1 LTFEFERPKGAN
13 MPRTGKVRK
22 REIKVDSLYKSR
34 LVTRFINRVMER
46 GKKSV
51 AEEVVYRALGTLSE
65 DPKEAL
71 ALLEKAVK
79 KVMPT
84 QEVRSRR
91 VGGATYQV
99 PMPVRH
105 DRSEALAVRW
115 LLQAARARKGKP
127 MVERLAAE
135 LKEAAEGKGEAF
147 KKKETVHRMAEA
159 NRAFSHFRW

>member
-1 LTFEFERPKGAN
+1 
-13 MPRTGKVRK
+13 MPRTGKVKK
-22 REIKVDSLYKSR
+22 REIKVDPLYKSR

-46 GKKSV
+46 GKKSI
-51 AEEVVYRALGTLSE
+51 AEEIVYGALGNLSE
-65 DPKEAL
+65 DQKEAL
-71 ALLEKAVK
+71 ALLEKATK

-147 KKKETVHRMAEA
+147 KKKETMHKMAEA
-159 NRAFSHFRW
+159 NRAFAHFRW